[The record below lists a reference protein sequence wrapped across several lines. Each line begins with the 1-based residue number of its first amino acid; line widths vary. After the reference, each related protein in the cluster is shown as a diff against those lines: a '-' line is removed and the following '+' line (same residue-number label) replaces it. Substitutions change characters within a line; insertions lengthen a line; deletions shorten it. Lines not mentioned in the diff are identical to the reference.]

1 MEFIEPDYKRI
12 KDHTL
17 EIYQRVE
24 ALQKYLK
31 EKEIPVEITFN
42 INPALW
48 RMKNPG
54 EASLEELRAWLNVMW
69 DLTMA
74 FSGEPDAE

>member
-12 KDHTL
+12 KDDTL
-17 EIYQRVE
+17 KIYQRVE

-31 EKEIPVEITFN
+31 EKEIPVEITFS
-42 INPALW
+42 INPAVW